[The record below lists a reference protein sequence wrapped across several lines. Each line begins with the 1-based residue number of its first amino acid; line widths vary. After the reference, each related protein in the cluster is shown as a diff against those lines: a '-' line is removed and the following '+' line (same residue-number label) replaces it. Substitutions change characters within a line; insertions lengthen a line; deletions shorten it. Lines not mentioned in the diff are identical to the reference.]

1 MAFKT
6 ISSDSNIPSTS
17 NTSSSL
23 CDALWSIDYS
33 TKDSLTAA
41 TTTTPAEKGTKV
53 VGDEIVPYENRIIS
67 PTLLSIAAQHPI
79 YVAGTLN
86 VTSKLTY
93 LLRFP
98 TMTLSS
104 SDTPHLPPSQPGD
117 SHCLPPSWSVIYAP
131 VSSPAVSL
139 TGQGL
144 GEAPRQGLNED
155 GGSIVPRLLIPRLVT
170 GVKQWHLR
178 SGQLS
183 SPLPAPSYLFS
194 PLYSVQFCRL
204 SPSFSLVCY
213 LLSQLL
219 HQLFIDT
226 ITISLLPEGTFYPK
240 LNFQSAMQHIPDGS
254 DVIFLIGEIDCREGN
269 DA

>member
-104 SDTPHLPPSQPGD
+104 SDTPHLPPIL
-117 SHCLPPSWSVIYAP
+117 SHTPVHSLCQFTFHLPPILSHTGIAVG
-131 VSSPAVSL
+131 SSTQICLCVMP
-139 TGQGL
+139 
-144 GEAPRQGLNED
+144 
-155 GGSIVPRLLIPRLVT
+155 LLIIIAWGMDRPLTMNFEPFEAFTLFTSVFILSICISH
-170 GVKQWHLR
+170 GQVR
-178 SGQLS
+178 SVAITS
-183 SPLPAPSYLFS
+183 S
-194 PLYSVQFCRL
+194 
-204 SPSFSLVCY
+204 
-213 LLSQLL
+213 
-219 HQLFIDT
+219 
-226 ITISLLPEGTFYPK
+226 
-240 LNFQSAMQHIPDGS
+240 
-254 DVIFLIGEIDCREGN
+254 
-269 DA
+269 